1 MACVIPEQVK
11 SLRSTGDGERLWEHS
26 MMQEYGRLTLSN
38 GRVGA
43 PVVNDDLTVVCGIT
57 SNCSPNTK
65 Q

>member
-1 MACVIPEQVK
+1 
-11 SLRSTGDGERLWEHS
+11 
-26 MMQEYGRLTLSN
+26 MMEEYGRLTLSN